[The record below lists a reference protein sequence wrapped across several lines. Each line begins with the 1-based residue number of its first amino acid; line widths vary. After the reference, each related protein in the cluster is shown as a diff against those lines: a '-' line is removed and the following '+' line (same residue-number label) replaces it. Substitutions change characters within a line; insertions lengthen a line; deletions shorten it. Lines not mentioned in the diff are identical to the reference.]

1 MTEKRK
7 HPTDEGPQ
15 KKRRRSEENPKTARM
30 IERSKD
36 GKENKE
42 PSKVS
47 ERPVQKSVLVKEQP
61 LFPRGGAGVLTPIER
76 KQIHAR
82 AVRDAEKEQEAGADL
97 FGSGDDMQVD
107 STDDEERK
115 VEVPTAK
122 PKKKSSKKSTD
133 QSKTEH
139 RERGTRIGGL
149 SFKRIAVGSLILGR
163 ITSISSR
170 DLTIALPNDLFGYVP
185 ITAVSE
191 QFTAKIEK
199 LLKEEGSDSQGQ
211 DEEDQTILLKDYFK
225 IGEYLRVAVTST
237 GSSSETSSSRKRL
250 ELSLDPSQVNV
261 GLGKSNLAI
270 GCMIQVSV
278 VSTEDHGLVV
288 SLGIEDN
295 SVRGFVPASTLPGS
309 HPISDIKEGRV
320 LLCQVT
326 NVGSSGKVVKLCA
339 DPAKWTV
346 VRTLPNVGCFLP
358 GTLTEVLVTEVQD
371 AGIAGKV
378 MGMLDATADV
388 VHSSSYLDKAAAAA
402 KFQLGKKVK
411 SRILYN
417 LPASEEA
424 KIGFS
429 VLTHVIDL
437 ETEPTI
443 PSDAISSTISD
454 AIVCRVEPGL
464 GIYLSLGAGRHAFA
478 HISRLS
484 DKRVDSVAETTGTYK
499 LGSQH
504 RIRILDFN
512 PVDNLFA
519 VSLQESILQRPYL
532 RLEDVPVGDVVR
544 VTIEKL
550 LLGGSGI
557 KGVIVKLV
565 DGITGLVAAEHLAD
579 VALQHPEKKFRE
591 GAQVKARV
599 LSVDASQRR
608 ISLTFKKTLVNSDS
622 RIWKQFSDVELG
634 ESSLGT
640 LIKVDAGG
648 ALVQFY
654 GTVKGFLPVAE
665 MSEAY
670 IKDAGEHFR
679 IGQVVTVNA
688 ISVDAQ
694 QHRLTLSCREV
705 NAQDHA
711 ADSTLADLQPC
722 TLVSGTIFEKSE
734 DDVQLR
740 LQDSDAI
747 ARLTLDHISDGSL
760 KKRQSTLSKLRVGQ
774 KLESLLV
781 LHVQAKRR
789 LVSLSNRQ
797 SLVKAAH
804 AGTLLKSFGE
814 LEVGREV
821 VGYVT
826 NITSNGVFISFASQI
841 SGLMTSHNVPVD
853 TEDQPDF
860 GYSRLQTVTAK
871 VSHIDYKGATPR
883 FWLTTR
889 DPTLKAKTKDEL
901 PPTAFSSAL
910 TDAVDPKIMTE
921 ADLTVNRV
929 TKARISSVKDTQL
942 NVDLAKDV
950 QGRIDVSEVFDA
962 WEDIKDRKK
971 PLRQFSVKQE
981 LDVKVLGAHDT
992 RNHRFLPLS
1001 HRTSKNTVYELSA
1014 KPSFVQEEKKAV
1026 SYDDMS
1032 VGSLWIAF
1040 VNNVGHNYLWV
1051 TVSPSVR
1058 GRIKAVD
1065 VADDLSLAANLEGNF
1080 PIGAALRV
1088 KVLSCDPDKGRLD
1101 LSAKT
1106 EDNMTTL
1113 TIKDL
1118 SPGLI
1123 LPGRITKVSDRQ
1135 ILIQLNDDLVGAVD
1149 LIDLA
1154 DDYSEA
1160 NPAKYQKNEVV
1171 RVCVTNVDAPNK
1183 KVSLSLRPSRVLSSS
1198 IKVTDPEVTSSAAL
1212 DVNDIYRGFI
1222 RNVDDKGVFVMLGH
1236 GVTAF
1241 IRVGNL
1247 SDEYLKEWKDSF
1259 QRDQLVQGKIISVDK
1274 KSGHIQM
1281 SLKKSVLDKNY
1292 VPPLT
1297 FNDLAVGEIVTGKV
1311 AKVEEFGVFIVVDNS
1326 ENVRGL
1332 CHRSE
1337 IAAQR
1342 VADARK
1348 LFNEGDAVKA
1358 KVLKVE
1364 PAKRRVNFGMKAA
1377 YFLNDADG
1385 NEASEIASEMSLD
1398 EDGDVDGGA
1407 AILND
1412 ADAQASSD
1420 EDETHAFY
1428 EDKDVV
1434 DEDDSNDDPH
1444 PAPGTGLG
1452 LKVGGFDWYGVSAP
1466 VPSTK
1471 RSVASD
1477 TEDDQKTEKKKKR
1490 KKKPEIQIDRTG
1502 DLDANG
1508 PQSGDDY
1515 ERLLL
1520 GEPDSSLL
1528 WLQYMAF
1535 HIELGDVDQARQ
1547 VGERALKSIGL
1558 GQDAEKMNVWVA
1570 LLNLENAYGDDESV
1584 ETAFQRACEYNDA
1597 QETYSRLTSIY
1608 IQSGKPAKAD
1618 EMFQQMLKKFTQDP
1632 KIWTNYATYLFDT
1645 VGDADKARD
1654 LLPRALQIL
1663 PKFTHLDLTS
1673 KFAQLE
1679 FKSSAGLAERGRT
1692 IFEGLVNSFPKRI
1705 DLYNV
1710 LLDLE
1715 MKLDDKEQIRGL
1727 FERIFTRKLKP
1738 KQAKYF
1744 FKRWLTFEEKE
1755 GDGRKIEEVKARAA
1769 TWIKDAGK
1777 E

>member
-1 MTEKRK
+1 MKTEKRK
-7 HPTDEGPQ
+7 HTTDDGPQ
-15 KKRRRSEENPKTARM
+15 KKRRRSEENPTTAKLT
-30 IERSKD
+30 ERSED
-36 GKENKE
+36 GNENKE

-47 ERPVQKSVLVKEQP
+47 ERRPQKSVLVKEQP

-82 AVRDAEKEQEAGADL
+82 AVRDAEKEQEAGPDL
-97 FGSGDDMQVD
+97 FGPEDGMQGV
-107 STDDEERK
+107 STDDEDLK
-115 VEVPTAK
+115 VELSVSK
-122 PKKKSSKKSTD
+122 PKQKSSKKSTD

-149 SFKRIAVGSLILGR
+149 SFKRIAVGSLVLGR

-170 DLTIALPNDLFGYVP
+170 DLTVALPNDLSGYVP
-185 ITAVSE
+185 ITAVSKHL
-191 QFTAKIEK
+191 TAKIEK
-199 LLKEEGSDSQGQ
+199 LLKVEGSNSQRENED
-211 DEEDQTILLKDYFK
+211 DEDVILEDYFK

-237 GSSSETSSSRKRL
+237 GSNGETSSSRKRL

-261 GLGKSNLAI
+261 GIDKSDLVI
-270 GCMIQVSV
+270 GCMVQVSV
-278 VSTEDHGLVV
+278 ASTEDHGLVV
-288 SLGIEDN
+288 DIGIEDN
-295 SVRGFVPASTLPGS
+295 SVRGFVPASTLPES
-309 HPISDIKEGRV
+309 NIISEIKEGRV

-326 NVGSSGKVVKLCA
+326 NVGSNGKVVKLCA

-346 VRTLPNVGCFLP
+346 MRTAPNVGCFLP
-358 GTLTEVLVTEVQD
+358 GALTEVLITEIQD

-388 VHSSSYLDKAAAAA
+388 VHSSSYLDKAAIAT
-402 KFQLGKKVK
+402 KFQLGKKIKGRVLCNFPT
-411 SRILYN
+411 SDETRV
-417 LPASEEA
+417 
-424 KIGFS
+424 GFS
-429 VLTHVIDL
+429 VLDHVINL
-437 ETEPTI
+437 EKEQLT
-443 PSDAISSTISD
+443 PSDAISSTVSD
-454 AIVCRVEPGL
+454 AVVCRVEPGL
-464 GIYLSLGAGRHAFA
+464 GIYLDLGAERHGFA

-484 DKRVDSVAETTGTYK
+484 DKKVDSVAETTGAYK
-499 LGSQH
+499 VGSQH
-504 RIRILDFN
+504 RARILDFN

-519 VSLQESILQRPYL
+519 VSLQESVLQRAYL
-532 RLEDVPVGDVVR
+532 RLEDVTAGDVVR

-557 KGVIVKLV
+557 KGVVVKLV

-591 GAQVKARV
+591 GAHVKARV

-622 RIWKQFSDVELG
+622 RIWKQFTDIEVG
-634 ESSLGT
+634 DSSLGT
-640 LIKVDAGG
+640 LVKVDAGG

-670 IKDAGEHFR
+670 IKDAREHFR

-688 ISVDAQ
+688 ISVDTQ

-705 NAQDHA
+705 KIQSDSV
-711 ADSTLADLQPC
+711 DSTLADLQPG
-722 TLVSGTIFEKSE
+722 TFVSGTVFEKSE

-740 LQDSDAI
+740 LPESDAI
-747 ARLTLDHISDGSL
+747 ARLTLDQISDGSL

-774 KLESLLV
+774 KLENLLV

-797 SLVKAAH
+797 SLLKAAQ
-804 AGTLLKSFGE
+804 AGTLLKSLGE
-814 LEVGREV
+814 LEIGREV
-821 VGYVT
+821 TGYVT
-826 NITSNGVFISFASQI
+826 NITSDGVFISFASQI
-841 SGLMTSHNVPVD
+841 SGLMTSHNVPVNM
-853 TEDQPDF
+853 ENQADF
-860 GYSRLQTVTAK
+860 GYSRLQTVAAK
-871 VSHIDYKGATPR
+871 ISHIDYKGASPR

-889 DPTLKAKTKDEL
+889 DPSLKAATKLEL
-901 PPTAFSSAL
+901 PSAAFSSAL
-910 TDAVDPKIMTE
+910 TDAVDPEIMTE
-921 ADLTVNRV
+921 NDLTVDRV
-929 TKARISSVKDTQL
+929 TKARVTSVKETQL
-942 NVDLAKDV
+942 NVDLAKDI
-950 QGRIDVSEVFDA
+950 QGRIDVSEIFDK

-1014 KPSFVQEEKKAV
+1014 KPSFVREGKKAV
-1026 SYDDMS
+1026 GYDDMKT
-1032 VGSLWIAF
+1032 GSSWIAF

-1051 TVSPSVR
+1051 TISPAVR

-1106 EDNMTTL
+1106 GENGNSL
-1113 TIKDL
+1113 TMKDL

-1123 LPGRITKVSDRQ
+1123 LPGRITKISDRQ

-1149 LIDLA
+1149 LMDIA

-1160 NPAKYQKNEVV
+1160 NPARYQKNEVV

-1198 IKVTDPEVTSSAAL
+1198 IKVTDPEVTTSTAL
-1212 DVNDIYRGFI
+1212 NANDIYRGFI

-1274 KSGHIQM
+1274 KAGRIQM
-1281 SLKKSVLDKNY
+1281 SLKKSVLDKDY

-1297 FNDLAVGEIVTGKV
+1297 FNDIAVGDIVTGKV

-1337 IAAQR
+1337 IAAPR
-1342 VADARK
+1342 IPDARK

-1377 YFLNDADG
+1377 YFMNDTGDD
-1385 NEASEIASEMSLD
+1385 EASEVASERPLD
-1398 EDGDVDGGA
+1398 NDGDVDGGA

-1412 ADAQASSD
+1412 LDTQASGD
-1420 EDETHAFY
+1420 ENAIDAFS
-1428 EDKDVV
+1428 EDKDA
-1434 DEDDSNDDPH
+1434 DDGEDSDDDPS
-1444 PAPGTGLG
+1444 PAAGTGLG

-1466 VPSTK
+1466 SSSTK
-1471 RSVASD
+1471 RGATPD
-1477 TEDDQKTEKKKKR
+1477 TEDDQNTEKKKR
-1490 KKKPEIQIDRTG
+1490 KKKPQIQIDRTG

-1547 VGERALKSIGL
+1547 IGERALKSIGL

-1570 LLNLENAYGDDESV
+1570 LLNLESVYGDEESV
-1584 ETAFQRACEYNDA
+1584 EGTFQRACEYNDA
-1597 QETYSRLTSIY
+1597 QEMYSRLTSIY

-1618 EMFQQMLKKFTQDP
+1618 DMFQQMLKKFTQDP
-1632 KIWTNYATYLFDT
+1632 KIWINYATYLFDT
-1645 VGDADKARD
+1645 VGESDRARY

-1715 MKLDDKEQIRGL
+1715 TKLNDKEQIRGL

-1755 GDGRKIEEVKARAA
+1755 GDERKIEDVKARAA